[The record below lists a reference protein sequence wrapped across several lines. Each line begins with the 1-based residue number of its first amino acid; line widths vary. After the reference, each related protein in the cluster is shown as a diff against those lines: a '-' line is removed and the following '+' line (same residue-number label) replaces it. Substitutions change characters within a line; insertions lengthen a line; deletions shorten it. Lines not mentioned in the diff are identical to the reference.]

1 MNWLVKKRAYIVF
14 LVLFQLLVFVTPL
27 FIKGIHIH
35 RYEQGHSHPAGIE
48 KAYSEAV
55 QWCPIYKFEFVTSII
70 QDDIRDGLFQQSNQI
85 TDIELANQIFK
96 ISFTSCLLRAP
107 PVS

>member
-1 MNWLVKKRAYIVF
+1 MVKKRAYIVF

-27 FIKGIHIH
+27 FIKGTHIH
-35 RYEQGHSHPAGIE
+35 KYEQANNHSAGNA
-48 KAYSEAV
+48 KSYTKAV

-70 QDDIRDGLFQQSNQI
+70 QDDIRYVLFQQTNRI
-85 TDIELANQIFK
+85 INIELANQIFK

-107 PVS
+107 PVL

>member
-27 FIKGIHIH
+27 FIKGFHIH
-35 RYEQGHSHPAGIE
+35 KYEQGHSHTAGNT
-48 KAYSEAV
+48 KSYAKAV
-55 QWCPIYKFEFVTSII
+55 QWCPIYKFEFVSSII
-70 QDDIRDGLFQQSNQI
+70 QDDILYELFKQTNPI
-85 TDIELANQIFK
+85 INIELANQIFK